1 MSSTFSFPL
10 TPRTPFPLFTLLF
23 CLDFLSE
30 LVKYF
35 IYLFIFWPRSMQN
48 LPDQGSNLVLTTG
61 PLGKVLGEHY
71 SSYNSVS
78 LSPQDSGVQI
88 DV

>member
-1 MSSTFSFPL
+1 
-10 TPRTPFPLFTLLF
+10 
-23 CLDFLSE
+23 
-30 LVKYF
+30 
-35 IYLFIFWPRSMQN
+35 MQN